1 MTARKRLTD
10 LVREEAG
17 KDVGM
22 APLPTNSNPNSNTEP
37 PPAPPTALHPE
48 GGAESNAEVS
58 ALQARIAELET
69 ELAAQKQYVAQMKA
83 YLDLAGQLKTELEQV
98 KAENAQLQSQL
109 QAQPKPPIA
118 PALSVPAASVPAYR
132 VSKLARR
139 PVGSHSQQTQE
150 NNRNIG
156 WMD

>member
-1 MTARKRLTD
+1 
-10 LVREEAG
+10 
-17 KDVGM
+17 
-22 APLPTNSNPNSNTEP
+22 
-37 PPAPPTALHPE
+37 
-48 GGAESNAEVS
+48 
-58 ALQARIAELET
+58 LET

-109 QAQPKPPIA
+109 QAQPKPPISPA
-118 PALSVPAASVPAYR
+118 PSVPAYR
-132 VSKLARR
+132 VSKLPRR
-139 PVGSHSQQTQE
+139 PVGSQTQQTQE

>member
-17 KDVGM
+17 KDVEI
-22 APLPTNSNPNSNTEP
+22 SP
-37 PPAPPTALHPE
+37 PPTDAPPEPLTALH
-48 GGAESNAEVS
+48 AEPNAEPS
-58 ALQARIAELET
+58 AEVKLLRARIEELEA

-83 YLDLAGQLKTELEQV
+83 YLDLAGQLKTELEKV

-109 QAQPKPPIA
+109 QAQPKPPTAIA
-118 PALSVPAASVPAYR
+118 TAPSVPAPSVPAYR

-139 PVGSHSQQTQE
+139 PIGSHTQQTQE

>member
-17 KDVGM
+17 KDLETS
-22 APLPTNSNPNSNTEP
+22 PLEPNPKP
-37 PPAPPTALHPE
+37 DADA
-48 GGAESNAEVS
+48 GDEVA
-58 ALQARIAELET
+58 ALQARIQELET
-69 ELAAQKQYVAQMKA
+69 ELAAQKQYVAQMKE
-83 YLDLAGQLKTELEQV
+83 YLNLASQLKTELERVQ
-98 KAENAQLQSQL
+98 AENAQLQSRL
-109 QAQPKPPIA
+109 QAQSKPPTAIA
-118 PALSVPAASVPAYR
+118 PSTPAYR